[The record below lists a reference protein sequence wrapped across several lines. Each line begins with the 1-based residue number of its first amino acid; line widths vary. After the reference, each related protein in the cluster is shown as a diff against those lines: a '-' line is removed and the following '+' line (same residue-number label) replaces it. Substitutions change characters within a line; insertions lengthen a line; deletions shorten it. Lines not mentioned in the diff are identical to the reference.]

1 MRHLSR
7 LAPIAL
13 LILTGCGAT
22 FDVDVESTTTIKSG
36 GLFQN
41 FLSNTFGDFTSIDL
55 SQSQGFKNAG
65 VEKDQVD
72 SVRLSEA
79 VLTIETPADATFEF
93 LDAISFFVEAEGAP
107 KKRLAF
113 KENIP
118 NDAKTVVLDLDDL
131 ELAPYVTAPSMKVT
145 TEATAHAPQRDTT
158 IKAKLVFAVDPRIF

>member
-1 MRHLSR
+1 MRHLFR
-7 LAPIAL
+7 IAPIAL
-13 LILTGCGAT
+13 VLAGCGAT
-22 FDVDVESTTTIKSG
+22 FDVEVESTATIRSG

-41 FLSNTFGDFTSIDL
+41 FLSNTFGDFTSLDL
-55 SQSQGFKNAG
+55 SQSQSFQNAG
-65 VEKDQVD
+65 VEKDQID

-79 VLTIETPADATFEF
+79 VLVIDTPADGTFEF

-113 KENIP
+113 KQNIP
-118 NDAKTVVLDLDDL
+118 NDAKTVSLEIDDL

-158 IKAKLVFAVDPRIF
+158 IKATLVFAVDPRLF